1 MWRIPQNLRNMLT
14 CFRFCKH
21 SIMTICTTKC
31 KLISLSVVIVI
42 LLAIGICA
50 VSLCKTVY
58 HHILLKE
65 LTISNHSTGYEL
77 WKETPIPMYL
87 NVYMFNWTNADE
99 VLKNWTT
106 KPIFQECGPYVFS
119 EHHIR
124 VNLTWNET
132 ENTVTYYQ
140 KRIWQFQSDLSTGTL
155 QDNIT
160 NLNVIAAVNSCVFDL
175 KEKHLVQTR
184 TVSQWTFEGYEDKL
198 LQLLVKLNISNFNI
212 PESKFGWFYG
222 RNNSEVYDG
231 NFTMYTG
238 VDNIDL
244 LGIINKWNSVSW
256 TGDYT
261 SYCGVVNG
269 TSGELWPPVKKYDK
283 VAIFSPDLCST
294 IWLSHQTNYS
304 EEIVG
309 MTGKKYIGTDFL
321 FDNGT
326 KYPEQKC
333 FVNDKSFPSGVRD
346 VSACKFGAPAF
357 VSFPHFYLADNYYT
371 DPIVEVRAS
380 VQLNLLIE
388 PMRNI
393 HMFKN
398 VKETFV
404 PMLWFSQTTELTE
417 TLGRKTKMLLT
428 VPSILTYS
436 GCGLIGIAC
445 LLIFVT
451 VYYAYNKVWISHEEE
466 RLLSEDT

>member
-1 MWRIPQNLRNMLT
+1 MSFYYFL
-14 CFRFCKH
+14 F
-21 SIMTICTTKC
+21 
-31 KLISLSVVIVI
+31 
-42 LLAIGICA
+42 
-50 VSLCKTVY
+50 
-58 HHILLKE
+58 KE
-65 LTISNHSTGYEL
+65 LTISNHSTGYDL

-140 KRIWQFQSDLSTGTL
+140 KRIWHFQPDLSIGTL

-160 NLNVIAAVNSCVFDL
+160 NLNVIAATAAYLVRKRIAPIQEMASFFIDL
-175 KEKHLVQTR
+175 KERQLVQTK
-184 TVSQWTFEGYEDKL
+184 TVAQWTFDGYEDKL
-198 LQLLVKLNISNFNI
+198 LQLLLKLNITSLNI
-212 PESKFGWFYG
+212 PDSKFGWFYG

-238 VDNIDL
+238 VNKMDL
-244 LGIINKWNSVSW
+244 LGIINKWNGVSW
-256 TGDYT
+256 TGDYR

-269 TSGELWPPVKKYDK
+269 TSGELWPPVKKYDR

-294 IWLSHQTNYS
+294 IWLSHQKNYS

-309 MTGKKYIGTDFL
+309 VIGKKYIGTDFL

-333 FVNDKSFPSGVRD
+333 FVSDKPFPSGVRD
-346 VSACKFGAPAF
+346 VSVCK
-357 VSFPHFYLADNYYT
+357 
-371 DPIVEVRAS
+371 
-380 VQLNLLIE
+380 
-388 PMRNI
+388 
-393 HMFKN
+393 
-398 VKETFV
+398 
-404 PMLWFSQTTELTE
+404 
-417 TLGRKTKMLLT
+417 
-428 VPSILTYS
+428 
-436 GCGLIGIAC
+436 
-445 LLIFVT
+445 
-451 VYYAYNKVWISHEEE
+451 
-466 RLLSEDT
+466 